1 VCGEIC
7 VINGGRK
14 KMEAE
19 WVDFRIIK
27 AAVTMQ
33 MVLDRYG
40 ISLKRSGQELRG
52 KCPIH
57 RGANNKHFT
66 ANPRKNVFKCFF
78 AQCAAHGNVLDFV
91 AAMERCS
98 VRDAAV
104 KLKDWF
110 QVGDMT
116 KHANLTSKEDREI
129 NKGIYTDAQGAVYEV
144 IGTASHVEYP
154 EVLVV
159 YRELFDQYRLLV
171 MPVRTFN
178 ETSQPSGKFDFALVK
193 KL

>member
-1 VCGEIC
+1 
-7 VINGGRK
+7 
-14 KMEAE
+14 MEAE
-19 WVDFRIIK
+19 WVDFRSIK

-33 MVLDRYG
+33 MVLDHYG
-40 ISLKRSGQELRG
+40 ITLKKSGHELRG

-57 RGANNKHFT
+57 RGSNNKHFT
-66 ANPRKNVFKCFF
+66 ANVSKNVFKCFF

-91 AAMERCS
+91 AAMEHCS
-98 VRDAAV
+98 VRDAAL

-110 QVGDMT
+110 QVGDT
-116 KHANLTSKEDREI
+116 TEHSKQARQEEI
-129 NKGIYTDAQGAVYEV
+129 EITKGIYSDAQGATYEV
-144 IGTASHVEYP
+144 IGTASHIEHS

-171 MPVRTFN
+171 MPVKTFH
-178 ETSQPSGKFDFALVK
+178 ETSEPSAKFQFTLVK

>member
-1 VCGEIC
+1 
-7 VINGGRK
+7 
-14 KMEAE
+14 METE

-40 ISLKRSGQELRG
+40 ILLKKSGHELRG

-57 RGANNKHFT
+57 RGSNNKHFT
-66 ANPRKNVFKCFF
+66 ANVSKNVFKCFF
-78 AQCAAHGNVLDFV
+78 AQCDAHGNVLDFV
-91 AAMERCS
+91 AAMEQCS

-104 KLKDWF
+104 KLRDWF
-110 QVGDMT
+110 RVGDT
-116 KHANLTSKEDREI
+116 TEQSKQARRDEI
-129 NKGIYTDAQGAVYEV
+129 EIKMGIYTDAQGAMYEV
-144 IGTASHVEYP
+144 MGTASHTEHS

-159 YRELFDQYRLLV
+159 YRELFDQYRLMV
-171 MPVRTFN
+171 MTVKTFH
-178 ETSQPSGKFDFALVK
+178 ESPDASGQSHFTLVK

>member
-1 VCGEIC
+1 
-7 VINGGRK
+7 
-14 KMEAE
+14 MEAE
-19 WVDFRIIK
+19 WVDFRLIK
-27 AAVTMQ
+27 ASVTMQ

-40 ISLKRSGQELRG
+40 VTLKKSGHELRG

-66 ANPRKNVFKCFF
+66 GNVSKNVFKCFF
-78 AQCAAHGNVLDFV
+78 ADCGAHGNVLDFV

-110 QVGDMT
+110 RVGDT
-116 KHANLTSKEDREI
+116 AGQSTQAQQKEIEI
-129 NKGIYTDAQGAVYEV
+129 EKGIYNDKQGAMYEV
-144 IGTASHVEYP
+144 IGTATQAERSES
-154 EVLVV
+154 LVV
-159 YRELFDQYRLLV
+159 YRELFDEYRLLV
-171 MPVRTFN
+171 MPVKTFH
-178 ETSQPSGKFDFALVK
+178 ETSNRSHLTLVK

>member
-14 KMEAE
+14 KMETE

-33 MVLDRYG
+33 MVLDHYD
-40 ISLKRSGQELRG
+40 ITLKKSGHELRG

-57 RGANNKHFT
+57 RGSNNKHFT
-66 ANPRKNVFKCFF
+66 VNVSKNVFKCFF
-78 AQCAAHGNVLDFV
+78 AQCDAHGNVLDFV
-91 AAMERCS
+91 AAMEQCS

-104 KLKDWF
+104 KLRDWF
-110 QVGDMT
+110 RVGDT
-116 KHANLTSKEDREI
+116 TEQSKQARQKEI
-129 NKGIYTDAQGAVYEV
+129 EIKKGIYTDAQGAMYEV
-144 IGTASHVEYP
+144 IGPASNIDDS

-159 YRELFDQYRLLV
+159 YRELFNSYRLLV
-171 MPVRTFN
+171 MPVTMFN
-178 ETSQPSGKFDFALVK
+178 ETSDFTLVK